1 MDEEP
6 NNVLIKKQWGYQ
18 TICPNEEEITGLYQI
33 ANHNCNSCIY
43 GWKRPS
49 LKSEK
54 HNIASQRLIDP
65 NEIWGIDEKFNRN
78 DQLNW
83 VKISRKP
90 IYWIPKIN

>member
-1 MDEEP
+1 MCENINYLCD
-6 NNVLIKKQWGYQ
+6 KQWGYQ
-18 TICPNEEEITGLYQI
+18 TVAPNNEEIITGLYKLGEY
-33 ANHNCNSCIY
+33 SVRTIY
-43 GWKRPS
+43 AWKRPS

-83 VKISRKP
+83 VNISRKP